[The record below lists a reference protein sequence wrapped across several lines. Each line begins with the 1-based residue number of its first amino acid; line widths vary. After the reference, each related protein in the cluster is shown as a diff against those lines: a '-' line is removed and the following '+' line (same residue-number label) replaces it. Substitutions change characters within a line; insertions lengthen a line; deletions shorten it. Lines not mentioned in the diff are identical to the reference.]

1 MADVLSTKNIQL
13 PREIASEIVTKARD
27 ASVIQTLSTAKPV
40 LFQDTTNIFFSKEP
54 EAEFVDEGGAHTSQR
69 VEFKPIQGIIK
80 KAHVTVRMN
89 KEVQWADEDAILFC
103 FL

>member
-40 LFQDTTNIFFSKEP
+40 LFQDTTNIFLLKR
-54 EAEFVDEGGAHTSQR
+54 ARGR
-69 VEFKPIQGIIK
+69 VCGRGRRSHFTAGR
-80 KAHVTVRMN
+80 V
-89 KEVQWADEDAILFC
+89 
-103 FL
+103 